1 MRKRSPGDWGLT
13 TPKQQQRGV
22 QRLILLSAVILGLTL
37 ATRDRGDDERSP
49 TDLPDTPP
57 EEVVVK
63 EPSQG
68 IWGDEAPP
76 RSTIREGAKAP
87 IEVTAAGQSGSL
99 EETLADAPLEDCHH
113 QWWML
118 QPDLEEVDLVV
129 SIVDGNPQAH
139 IADHEQVPETVLS
152 CFGQA
157 LAGRPWPTKGEIT
170 LTLGE

>member
-1 MRKRSPGDWGLT
+1 ML
-13 TPKQQQRGV
+13 GV
-22 QRLILLSAVILGLTL
+22 IILGLTL
-37 ATRDRGDDERSP
+37 ATRDRGDDERSS

-57 EEVVVK
+57 EEVIVK

-68 IWGDEAPP
+68 IWGDEESP
-76 RSTIREGAKAP
+76 RSRIREGAKAP
-87 IEVTAAGQSGSL
+87 IEVTVAGQAGSL
-99 EETLADAPLEDCHH
+99 EETLEGAPFEDCHH

-129 SIVDGNPQAH
+129 SVVEGSPEVH
-139 IADHEQVPETVLS
+139 IADHEQVPETILS

-157 LAGRPWPTKGEIT
+157 LDGRPWPQEGSLT